1 MLKQR
6 LWYPHSLFLR
16 LLILIFITKVWG
28 HLLPADATLTG
39 LITVIFQRRGLG
51 IKFLLIKLYVYSPTA
66 QTRTFPTPSIT
77 FDPERIK
84 QESFF
89 VFAIFTGTL
98 EIMSDSPVTEDSS
111 IFSSE
116 PSTKI
121 PSICNKSPIVTVRRS
136 PTKSSLLSRYRVRL
150 IIFMKFF
157 EKF

>member
-1 MLKQR
+1 MSSAIDSNFYYKGVG
-6 LWYPHSLFLR
+6 SS
-16 LLILIFITKVWG
+16 
-28 HLLPADATLTG
+28 ASC
-39 LITVIFQRRGLG
+39 RRNLNWPNYSYFSERGG
-51 IKFLLIKLYVYSPTA
+51 SRGYNKFLLIKLYVYSPTA